1 MIGPRVL
8 VALLLLAGGA
18 RNSLTAQS
26 AVPQLLKADR
36 DFAAAVASHG
46 VDAWVAAF
54 ASDGIQIDESGV
66 IQGSDAIRRLMT
78 GALAD
83 PKVLLDWQPVSAV
96 VSSSNDL
103 GYTIGKW
110 QVRIRARPDSVLSH
124 GNYLTIWRKQADGSW
139 KAAVDIGNPEK

>member
-1 MIGPRVL
+1 MIRPRVV
-8 VALLLLAGGA
+8 VALLLLAAGA
-18 RNSLTAQS
+18 RHPVAAQS
-26 AVPQLLKADR
+26 AAPQLLKADR
-36 DFAAAVASHG
+36 DFAAAVAAHG

-54 ASDGIQIDESGV
+54 APDGIQIDESGV

-83 PKVLLDWQPVSAV
+83 SKVLLDWHPVSAV
-96 VSSSNDL
+96 ASASNDL

-110 QVRIRARPDSVLSH
+110 QVRVRAHPDSVLSQ
-124 GNYLTIWRKQADGSW
+124 GNYLTVWRKQPDGNW